1 MVTNESSGLI
11 LLDKH
16 QKEIKDDKSFEE
28 KLDTIFQEEYDENLE
43 DILILEEESFL
54 QQIKDG
60 VYLIIENMFPD
71 ISLTDEKITNLI
83 AENMENIHKKYN
95 HDFFLI
101 NKEYSSYIKLSK
113 RRTNSDSLLKRFRKH
128 CLYTEEYASHNC
140 CPIKEVGKQ
149 NNSCHFICVYSA
161 DMKRKIKFVVCELCK
176 KVYYSS
182 YILSLCNK
190 CNVEYY
196 TSILSSEENPDL
208 LLATWENYHCPQLIN
223 EKMKCIQCREF
234 FYLNMKNGFLTC
246 LNKKCE
252 FSIKPSRI
260 LWTCIVC
267 KTEFKNGVKPYNP
280 LDIIFTKKL
289 IEQTIFLKHK
299 AHPTKLPCCKLNV
312 FFTEFYHKKGC
323 HGILYQSE
331 FNDRI
336 IIVCEKCRGIN
347 FIDRFK
353 WTCPKCGK
361 KFMDKNKDNEF
372 NNNKKNNNKEY
383 NSQKKTEK
391 SINDNNDKKGGNSF
405 TPKLSMYTRKRFKT
419 QIEQELLNQFKLDDD
434 KNKDET
440 HNEDNEDNKKEEKNN
455 EEIKGESYID
465 DIGKR
470 KVNSYRKYR
479 KFRKENEDNNVI
491 ISNDDEEIKI
501 NPIKIE
507 STKSSSRNSNNN
519 MVKKANTNMGG
530 FKRSKDIN
538 NELDDNEKMDKET
551 KKKSLFNKNIENIE
565 IEKTKQMISLSPRL
579 KWKKINQDAEEK
591 KKKVLSLYA
600 VNNNNNQK
608 KEEKEINL
616 NEEVKEKKEKGINKN
631 EEKEEKEETE
641 ETEEILK
648 KKEENEEKLYPK
660 SPSPKRK
667 RFNFFKQL
675 EKSEKEIS
683 PSPQNT
689 KNPNTYDD
697 KTKDNDK
704 KEESEEE
711 NIEDTMAN
719 LLLNEEEFE
728 DYSSDKEIVMSKIPG
743 VSENY
748 FNIVNKK
755 INAILERCKIPVF
768 NFEDYVFDKK
778 LGEGGY
784 AVIFSVYKTNDEN
797 YKEYAMKKII
807 ASSMEDIDKFTKEFE
822 LVYSCD
828 HPNIMKIYGLCIR
841 MLDQTTFSLYVLM
854 ERAKKDWDADIK
866 KHLKK
871 KKNYTEK
878 ELINILRQLSDALLF
893 MQKKLKISHR
903 DIKPQNVLLFSN
915 GIFKISDF
923 GEAKEM
929 KIDKQIN
936 TLRGTELYMSPALYW
951 GLKNNNRDVNHDP
964 YKSDVFSLGFCFLY
978 AAALNFKLLYQV
990 REVYNN
996 NQMNQILNQQFSK
1009 KYSATFIN
1017 ILSYMLEVDETKR
1030 YDFSELIQ
1038 AIDANYDKDG
1048 NLKNLENNEGK
1059 KRE

>member
-1 MVTNESSGLI
+1 
-11 LLDKH
+11 
-16 QKEIKDDKSFEE
+16 
-28 KLDTIFQEEYDENLE
+28 
-43 DILILEEESFL
+43 
-54 QQIKDG
+54 
-60 VYLIIENMFPD
+60 
-71 ISLTDEKITNLI
+71 
-83 AENMENIHKKYN
+83 
-95 HDFFLI
+95 
-101 NKEYSSYIKLSK
+101 
-113 RRTNSDSLLKRFRKH
+113 
-128 CLYTEEYASHNC
+128 
-140 CPIKEVGKQ
+140 
-149 NNSCHFICVYSA
+149 
-161 DMKRKIKFVVCELCK
+161 
-176 KVYYSS
+176 
-182 YILSLCNK
+182 
-190 CNVEYY
+190 
-196 TSILSSEENPDL
+196 
-208 LLATWENYHCPQLIN
+208 
-223 EKMKCIQCREF
+223 
-234 FYLNMKNGFLTC
+234 
-246 LNKKCE
+246 
-252 FSIKPSRI
+252 
-260 LWTCIVC
+260 
-267 KTEFKNGVKPYNP
+267 
-280 LDIIFTKKL
+280 
-289 IEQTIFLKHK
+289 
-299 AHPTKLPCCKLNV
+299 
-312 FFTEFYHKKGC
+312 
-323 HGILYQSE
+323 
-331 FNDRI
+331 
-336 IIVCEKCRGIN
+336 
-347 FIDRFK
+347 
-353 WTCPKCGK
+353 
-361 KFMDKNKDNEF
+361 
-372 NNNKKNNNKEY
+372 
-383 NSQKKTEK
+383 
-391 SINDNNDKKGGNSF
+391 
-405 TPKLSMYTRKRFKT
+405 
-419 QIEQELLNQFKLDDD
+419 
-434 KNKDET
+434 
-440 HNEDNEDNKKEEKNN
+440 
-455 EEIKGESYID
+455 
-465 DIGKR
+465 
-470 KVNSYRKYR
+470 
-479 KFRKENEDNNVI
+479 
-491 ISNDDEEIKI
+491 
-501 NPIKIE
+501 
-507 STKSSSRNSNNN
+507 
-519 MVKKANTNMGG
+519 
-530 FKRSKDIN
+530 
-538 NELDDNEKMDKET
+538 
-551 KKKSLFNKNIENIE
+551 
-565 IEKTKQMISLSPRL
+565 MISLSPRL
-579 KWKKINQDAEEK
+579 KWKKINQEGEEK

-600 VNNNNNQK
+600 VNNNNNNQK
-608 KEEKEINL
+608 KEEEGINL
-616 NEEVKEKKEKGINKN
+616 NEEVKEIKEKEINKN
-631 EEKEEKEETE
+631 EEKEETE
-641 ETEEILK
+641 DILK

-667 RFNFFKQL
+667 RFNFFKQM
-675 EKSEKEIS
+675 EKSEKETS

-689 KNPNTYDD
+689 KNPKTYDD
-697 KTKDNDK
+697 KTKDNEK

-784 AVIFSVYKTNDEN
+784 AVIFSVCKANDEN

-828 HPNIMKIYGLCIR
+828 HPNIMKIYGICIR

-951 GLKNNNRDVNHDP
+951 GLKNNNRDVNDDP

-1017 ILSYMLEVDETKR
+1017 FLSYMLEVDETKR

-1038 AIDANYDKDG
+1038 AIDSNYDKDG
-1048 NLKNLENNEGK
+1048 NLKNL
-1059 KRE
+1059 